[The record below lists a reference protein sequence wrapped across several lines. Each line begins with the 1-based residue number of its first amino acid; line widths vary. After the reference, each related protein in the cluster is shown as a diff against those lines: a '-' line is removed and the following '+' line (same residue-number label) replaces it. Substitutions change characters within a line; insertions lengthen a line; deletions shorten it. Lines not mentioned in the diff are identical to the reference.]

1 MRYFT
6 YSEQD
11 RDTYPV
17 CILVSQI
24 QADEIRRTYLTPF
37 GLDPDDVILVTLD
50 YNPNKKKTPIKEMR
64 QYIDEQLTQ
73 VFNNVEVQYV
83 LCTDADYFKAL
94 TGLPKAEAYLGY
106 VVDTDY
112 NVKAQYLPS
121 WKTVFYDP
129 VKVRAKIQQTMEA
142 LINHALRDDRSGGRR
157 IILVDNPEDIRRIDC
172 PGISGFCTVDAAGQ
186 VHYFKKTGGT

>member
-17 CILVSQI
+17 CILISQI

-83 LCTDADYFKAL
+83 LCTDADYFK
-94 TGLPKAEAYLGY
+94 G
-106 VVDTDY
+106 V
-112 NVKAQYLPS
+112 
-121 WKTVFYDP
+121 
-129 VKVRAKIQQTMEA
+129 
-142 LINHALRDDRSGGRR
+142 LRSLLRS
-157 IILVDNPEDIRRIDC
+157 V
-172 PGISGFCTVDAAGQ
+172 
-186 VHYFKKTGGT
+186 